1 MLQFMPADASATTLT
16 DIRVRFAET
25 DQMGVVHHSVYP
37 VWFEAGRVEWM
48 RSRSLS
54 YRELEDSGISL
65 AVARLEVAYRAAS
78 RFDDL
83 VTVASTLVEARSRRV
98 VFEYRLTLVPTGTL
112 IATGRSEHVPTD
124 RTGRAV
130 RLPEAWLSQ
139 L

>member
-1 MLQFMPADASATTLT
+1 MLPVMPEPGGAATTT
-16 DIRVRFAET
+16 DVRVRFAET

-48 RSRSLS
+48 RQRDLS

-65 AVARLEVAYRAAS
+65 AVSRLEVTYRASS

-83 VTVASTLVEARSRRV
+83 VRVESTMVSARSRHV
-98 VFEYRLTLVPTGTL
+98 VFEYRVTLQPGGAL

-124 RTGRAV
+124 RDGRAV
-130 RLPEAWLSQ
+130 RLPDAWLAQ

>member
-1 MLQFMPADASATTLT
+1 LGMQGGPVATTYN

-48 RSRSLS
+48 RQRSLS
-54 YRELEDSGISL
+54 YRELEESGISL

-83 VTVASTLVEARSRRV
+83 VTVASTLVLARSRQV
-98 VFEYRLTLVPTGTL
+98 GFEYRVTRQPG
-112 IATGRSEHVPTD
+112 GPR
-124 RTGRAV
+124 
-130 RLPEAWLSQ
+130 
-139 L
+139 